1 MLMYKKLCVIF
12 MIILL
17 INIMTINVF
26 ASSTQFN
33 YNKSNNTTQT
43 KQLKTNTKMSIAM
56 NAGYGQSGGVSN
68 AGNSSNSGQQTK
80 PPVYNT
86 GNPSTGTPNYV
97 TGNEKIDTR
106 EKLEEKLKA
115 YVKEG
120 TLELN
125 ALGKQES
132 SLGYIQGVLNQVP
145 EETLQQWYNTD
156 GKADF
161 NDYSKLVRDVDR
173 GLNQNS
179 NLRDRI
185 QYMDNNFADWR
196 DHVNNNNGTNN
207 SMTDSPQENNKD
219 QNSSEETP
227 STGVLAEPGSLSAKH
242 TPDEIIK
249 EGNSFIQSGTE
260 QTIKQDQVQ
269 QASTTLY
276 NVLLSIGMFAAIA
289 IGVYLGIKF
298 MSSSADD
305 KAKVKEALIPYIV
318 GCVVIFGAFGIWKLL
333 IMLLQPIEII

>member
-106 EKLEEKLKA
+106 
-115 YVKEG
+115 
-120 TLELN
+120 
-125 ALGKQES
+125 
-132 SLGYIQGVLNQVP
+132 
-145 EETLQQWYNTD
+145 
-156 GKADF
+156 
-161 NDYSKLVRDVDR
+161 
-173 GLNQNS
+173 
-179 NLRDRI
+179 
-185 QYMDNNFADWR
+185 
-196 DHVNNNNGTNN
+196 
-207 SMTDSPQENNKD
+207 
-219 QNSSEETP
+219 
-227 STGVLAEPGSLSAKH
+227 
-242 TPDEIIK
+242 
-249 EGNSFIQSGTE
+249 
-260 QTIKQDQVQ
+260 
-269 QASTTLY
+269 
-276 NVLLSIGMFAAIA
+276 
-289 IGVYLGIKF
+289 
-298 MSSSADD
+298 
-305 KAKVKEALIPYIV
+305 
-318 GCVVIFGAFGIWKLL
+318 
-333 IMLLQPIEII
+333 